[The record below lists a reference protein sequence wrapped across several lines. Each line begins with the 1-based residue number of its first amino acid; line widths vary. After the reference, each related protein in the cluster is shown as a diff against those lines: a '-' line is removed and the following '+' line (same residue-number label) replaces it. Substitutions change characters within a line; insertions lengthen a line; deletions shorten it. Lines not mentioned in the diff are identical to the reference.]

1 MWVLIE
7 EVGSIK
13 YIWDYSENLYCEEDE
28 NVAFFRTIAE
38 NTWQENPMIYHY
50 SWPSNQIM
58 ASSSKISSLILGHK
72 QGTIFR
78 LFILV
83 EAQ

>member
-72 QGTIFR
+72 QGTVFR
-78 LFILV
+78 LYILV